1 MKKCG
6 AWMAVLSVALC
17 MGITVSATP
26 EPPASAEQSETM
38 GTPIQLSEAFT
49 VVAETD
55 RLELGI
61 DLITGNVA
69 VRDKMYAT
77 VWYANPPDLE
87 QQEISGEM
95 ADQLRSQLI
104 ISFVDA
110 SRNDMTVNSYEGC
123 VQADTF
129 EVRQIDNGVRITYD
143 FTEDVTRFRIP
154 VEITLAEDY
163 MQASIVYADLEEY
176 GTSRLTSVSLLPY
189 FGTGH
194 SAEDGYALIPD
205 GSGALIRFSD
215 NTRAAAAYHQPVY
228 GSDPSVNLL
237 LKSTDNAQ
245 SIRMPVF
252 GIQKTDNAFLAVIHK
267 GEAAASLR
275 AESDSG
281 LSPYTAAY
289 SAFMYHQQDLTGIR
303 DKESNQRTVLMLH
316 DQPVKEAPCVRYY
329 FLGGDDAQ
337 YSGMARRYQQYL
349 EKEAG
354 LTLRAEG
361 GRSVSLQFFGK
372 TSKEA
377 SFLGIPY
384 RKSVVAT
391 TLDQT
396 AQALDRLREKGLD
409 GANVL
414 LYGFEK
420 GGFQNRYAF
429 QATFDSALGGRKG
442 YERLLEAAKDSRIY
456 MVYDLTRDYGG
467 GFRLFSR
474 NQYAKSLN
482 KVNVLRQMPLMST
495 WDWNEKGPSWKYVA
509 AASLEKNGERL
520 LTSLNKQGIAGVL
533 FHHMGGELYSDFHE
547 SCPTD
552 RQQLSELYQSISR
565 KTTEAGIR
573 LAADGGNAYMAGLA
587 DLQIEA
593 PIDNSGQD
601 IFSETVPFYA
611 MVYHGYVTM
620 ASQPVNL
627 AVDPQAFL
635 TTLLQT
641 GVQPA
646 YWLTGCASSELNET
660 SLQFLYNSSFD
671 KWEEEI
677 AAAGTRYEQLQQGL
691 EQVRIREHSRT
702 GDLSLVRYEN
712 GVVLAANFGDKELQ
726 WRGHSIPAG
735 EVLRIEAPAEP

>member
-6 AWMAVLSVALC
+6 AWIAALAVVLC
-17 MGITVSATP
+17 MGVTVSATP
-26 EPPASAEQSETM
+26 EPPTSEQQEAV
-38 GTPIQLSEAFT
+38 GTPIPLSEEFT
-49 VVAETD
+49 IVAETD
-55 RLELGI
+55 RLEMGI
-61 DLITGNVA
+61 DLITCNVA
-69 VRDKMYAT
+69 VRDKTYAT
-77 VWYANPPDLE
+77 VWYTNPPDLE
-87 QQEISGEM
+87 QQEISAEM

-104 ISFVDA
+104 ISFVDDA
-110 SRNDMTVNSYEGC
+110 RNEMTINSYEGC
-123 VQADTF
+123 VEADAF
-129 EVRQIDNGVRITYD
+129 EVRQIENGVRITYD
-143 FTEDVTRFRIP
+143 FTEEVTRFRIP
-154 VEITLAEDY
+154 VEIALAEDY
-163 MQASIVYADLEEY
+163 MQVSIVYADIEEY

-194 SAEDGYALIPD
+194 SAEDGYAFVPD

-215 NTRAAAAYHQPVY
+215 NTRAAAAYNQPVY

-237 LKSTDNAQ
+237 LKSTDSAQ

-252 GIQKTDNAFLAVIHK
+252 GIQKADNAFLAVIHE

-281 LSPYTAAY
+281 LSPYTAVN
-289 SAFMYHQQDLTGIR
+289 SAFIYHQQDMTGIR

-329 FLGGDDAQ
+329 FLGGEDAN

-349 EKEAG
+349 EKETG

-361 GRSVSLQFFGK
+361 GRPVCLQFFGK

-377 SFLGIPY
+377 TFLGIPY

-396 AQALDRLREKGLD
+396 AQALEQLRNKGLSD
-409 GANVL
+409 ANVL

-420 GGFQNRYAF
+420 GGFENRYPFEASLDR
-429 QATFDSALGGRKG
+429 AVGGKKG
-442 YERLLEAAKDSRIY
+442 YTQLLEAAGNSRIY

-467 GFRLFSR
+467 GLRLFSR
-474 NQYAKSLN
+474 NSYAKSLN
-482 KVNVLRQMPLMST
+482 KVNVLRQNPLMST

-509 AASLEKNGERL
+509 ASSLEKNGDRL
-520 LTSLNKQGIAGVL
+520 LSSLTEQGISGVL
-533 FHHMGGELYSDFHE
+533 FHHMGSELYSDFHE
-547 SCPTD
+547 SRPTD
-552 RQQLSELYQSISR
+552 RQQLSEQYRAL
-565 KTTEAGIR
+565 TEKAKKAGIR
-573 LAADGGNAYMAGLA
+573 MAADGGNAYLAGLA

-593 PIDNSGQD
+593 PVDNSGQD
-601 IFSETVPFYA
+601 IFSEAVPFYA

-620 ASQPVNL
+620 SSQPVNL

-635 TTLLQT
+635 MTLLES
-641 GVQPA
+641 GVQPS
-646 YWLTGCASSELNET
+646 YWLTGCASSELSET

-677 AAAGTRYEQLQQGL
+677 VSAGTRYTQLQQGL
-691 EQVRIREHSRT
+691 EQVRIREHRRS
-702 GDLSLVRYEN
+702 GDLSIVQYEN
-712 GVVLAANFGDKELQ
+712 GVVLAANYGEEEQQ
-726 WRGHSIPAG
+726 WQGHTVPAG
-735 EVLRIEAPAEP
+735 EVVRIEVPVGP